1 MDQLWTGWWV
11 LWRTGACLSASP
23 ITSGRGIPVRVRL
36 MVTLAVVW
44 AMIPVAQRLPIPS
57 MTSGWIEISLLTA
70 RETLIGLL
78 LGFSS
83 RFAIFA
89 AQGAGHLISNEMG
102 LQSAQIFSPGS
113 GEPSSEPSVM
123 LEFLAQLIMFG
134 GGFYDRWLLAFAE
147 SFQLLPMV
155 SIGTTDAS
163 GLLNWMGGMTAATL
177 LLSVKLA
184 MPVIAGGFL
193 LNVALLL
200 LGRALPQLPVFQD
213 SFLFRAVIG
222 LYLFGASLHL
232 AALHLSA
239 RAQRLPGDLLD
250 AAGLLRVIPGN

>member
-1 MDQLWTGWWV
+1 VDALWTGWWV

-23 ITSGRGIPVRVRL
+23 LTSGRGIPVRVRL
-36 MVTLAVVW
+36 MVTLAVAW
-44 AMIPVAQRLPIPS
+44 AMIPVAQRMPIPP
-57 MTSGWIEISLLTA
+57 MTSGWLEVSLLTA
-70 RETLIGLL
+70 RETLIGLV

-83 RFAIFA
+83 RFAVFA
-89 AQGAGHLISNEMG
+89 AQGAGQLISNEMG

-113 GEPSSEPSVM
+113 GEISNEPSVM
-123 LEFLAQLIMFG
+123 LEFLAQAIMFG
-134 GGFYDRWLLAFAE
+134 GGFYDRWLQAFAE
-147 SFQLLPMV
+147 SYHLLPMV
-155 SIGTTDAS
+155 SAGATDGA
-163 GLLNWMGGMTAATL
+163 GMLNWIGSMTAATL

-222 LYLFGASLHL
+222 LFLFGGSLHL
-232 AALHLSA
+232 AALHLGGRS
-239 RAQRLPGDLLD
+239 QRLPGDLLD
-250 AAGLLRVIPGN
+250 AAALLRSPAAQ

>member
-1 MDQLWTGWWV
+1 
-11 LWRTGACLSASP
+11 
-23 ITSGRGIPVRVRL
+23 
-36 MVTLAVVW
+36 
-44 AMIPVAQRLPIPS
+44 
-57 MTSGWIEISLLTA
+57 
-70 RETLIGLL
+70 
-78 LGFSS
+78 
-83 RFAIFA
+83 
-89 AQGAGHLISNEMG
+89 
-102 LQSAQIFSPGS
+102 
-113 GEPSSEPSVM
+113 M

-147 SFQLLPMV
+147 SFQLLPIV
-155 SIGTTDAS
+155 STGMTDAS
-163 GLLNWMGGMTAATL
+163 GLLNWIGGMTAATL

-200 LGRALPQLPVFQD
+200 LGKALPQLPVFQD

-222 LYLFGASLHL
+222 LFLFGASLHL

-250 AAGLLRVIPGN
+250 AAGLLRVIPGNRKARHG